1 MTPAGLVSETPQNKI
16 ADQKKEKLSPSGQAN
31 ASTSTIEATTTK
43 PSDAFL
49 QKSSS
54 DEDETPITGMIY
66 WISIKRCK
74 PPLMY
79 SSILFT
85 RNMVQ

>member
-1 MTPAGLVSETPQNKI
+1 MTPAGLVSVTPKNKKVG
-16 ADQKKEKLSPSGQAN
+16 QKKDKFSPSGQAN

-66 WISIKRCK
+66 WISIKKCE

-79 SSILFT
+79 F
-85 RNMVQ
+85 